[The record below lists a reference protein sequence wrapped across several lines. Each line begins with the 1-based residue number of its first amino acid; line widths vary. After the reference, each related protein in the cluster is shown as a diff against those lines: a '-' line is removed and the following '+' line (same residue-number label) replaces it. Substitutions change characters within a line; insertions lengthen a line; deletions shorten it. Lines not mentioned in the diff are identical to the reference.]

1 MLIKI
6 LNYVLMFF
14 LFSIVGWTV
23 ESTYRSLGETYRA
36 RKTTKEK
43 KIINSGFLYGP
54 MCPIY
59 GTGGL
64 VFQILLTPFKKYWWA
79 VILLGM
85 VFADIVEYITSVLME
100 KLFHTRWWDYS
111 DEFLNLHGRICFKH
125 TVYWAVFSVV
135 YVYFLGPL
143 YDYLISFIP
152 QDTRMWMLGVIFAVF
167 ILDLFLTVRAVADV
181 QRIVA
186 KVDSLRTNVSL
197 ASEYV
202 KAGAAGIRSSA
213 LAKYDEFR
221 DTVSGAPE
229 RFEEWRADISN
240 QIRSAR
246 AQIGG
251 EAGQENA
258 ADASAGSRRLQRLFR
273 NYPAVRE
280 RAAKAVKDI
289 EDKWDEIK
297 NKFQQ

>member
-1 MLIKI
+1 MIEKI

-14 LFSIVGWTV
+14 LLSIVGWTV

-64 VFQILLTPFKKYWWA
+64 VFSILLVPFKKYWWA
-79 VILLGM
+79 VVLLGM
-85 VFADIVEYITSVLME
+85 VFADIVEYVTSVLME

-125 TVYWAVFSVV
+125 TVYWAIFSTV
-135 YVYFLGPL
+135 YVYFLAPL
-143 YDYLISFIP
+143 YDYLISFLP
-152 QDTRMWMLGVIFAVF
+152 QDVRYIMLAVIFTVF
-167 ILDLFLTVRAVADV
+167 LLDLFLTVRAVADV

-186 KVDSLRTNVSL
+186 RVDALRTNVSL

-202 KAGAAGIRSSA
+202 RAGAAGIRSSA

-221 DTVSGAPE
+221 DTVAGAPD
-229 RFEEWRADISN
+229 RFEEWRADISS

-251 EAGQENA
+251 ETAP
-258 ADASAGSRRLQRLFR
+258 DAPAPSRGLQRLLK